1 MRKFL
6 IPLILVLISQ
16 DAVSSIV
23 PEIHVP
29 SDFNKD
35 DFDNYYNEVSTAGY
49 GGRSCGYVFF
59 KNFYPPEYTASKIKS
74 PPFNTWL
81 CLFPVDVISD
91 GYGPNRSLAEK
102 VYLDKK
108 MDLWKKKKYNQNR
121 EETRR
126 SLDVYGIKSLS
137 ELQPLE
143 LYNIRSV
150 NARGYVVIDRNIP
163 LQEKKKGVKKSLAF
177 CLIRDEAAF
186 CGSGSMIN
194 LVDGKEVDFT
204 PYMLKSLETVEMG
217 LPENHAK

>member
-59 KNFYPPEYTASKIKS
+59 NNFYPPEYTASKIKS

-81 CLFPVDVISD
+81 CLFSVDVISD

-163 LQEKKKGVKKSLAF
+163 LQEKKKGVKKSLTF

>member
-6 IPLILVLISQ
+6 IPMILALISQ
-16 DAVSSIV
+16 SAVSSIV
-23 PEIHVP
+23 PEIDVP
-29 SDFNKD
+29 PDFNKD
-35 DFDNYYNEVSTAGY
+35 NFDNYYNKVSTAGY
-49 GGRSCGYVFF
+49 GGRSCGYVLFE
-59 KNFYPPEYTASKIKS
+59 NFYPPEYTTSKIKF

-81 CLFPVDVISD
+81 CLFAVDVIND

-108 MDLWKKKKYNQNR
+108 TDLWKKKKYNRNK
-121 EETRR
+121 EETRH
-126 SLDVYGIKSLS
+126 SLDIYGIKSLS

-150 NARGYVVIDRNIP
+150 NARGYAVIDRNIP
-163 LQEKKKGVKKSLAF
+163 LQEKKKGLKKSLSF

-186 CGSGSMIN
+186 CGAGSMIN

-217 LPENHAK
+217 LPEKSNN